1 MSDGM
6 NSEQRR
12 ESEISESGLLKS
24 VKPIYGGGSLEAAGA
39 DADTHGRDT
48 TDVIGGDTDTTDA
61 TDADTTDALG
71 GDADGSDE
79 SEADNTDMGGDEVKS
94 ESGLVGESPLGLNRG
109 RTVKDGGGKDTRDS

>member
-6 NSEQRR
+6 NSEQGR
-12 ESEISESGLLKS
+12 ESEFSESGLLKS
-24 VKPIYGGGSLEAAGA
+24 VEPIYGGGSLGAAA

-48 TDVIGGDTDTTDA
+48 TDVIGGDTDTADA

-71 GDADGSDE
+71 GDVDGTDE
-79 SEADNTDMGGDEVKS
+79 SEADNTDMGDESKS
-94 ESGLVGESPLGLNRG
+94 ESGLVGEGPLGLNRG